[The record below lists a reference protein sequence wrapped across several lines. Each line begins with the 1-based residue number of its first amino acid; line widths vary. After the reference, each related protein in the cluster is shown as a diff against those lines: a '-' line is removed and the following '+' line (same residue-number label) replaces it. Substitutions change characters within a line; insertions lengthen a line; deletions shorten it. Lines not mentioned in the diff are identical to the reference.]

1 MNFTSLLFFKLVNTE
16 TTINLQIIFE
26 PYKNNY
32 LLRGNNKKFTC
43 RHHFNNDVWHKS
55 FFYRSVE
62 MRNKLPNEFVS
73 CEKVEK
79 TRLKLKKINLNKIF
93 ISKIYK

>member
-1 MNFTSLLFFKLVNTE
+1 MISLLFFELVNDE
-16 TTINLQIIFE
+16 TTINLQSIFE

-32 LLRGNNKKFTC
+32 LLRGNNKKFTY
-43 RHHFNNDVWHKS
+43 RHHFNNDVWHNS

-62 MRNKLPNEFVS
+62 VWNKLPNELVS
-73 CEKVEK
+73 CKNVEQF
-79 TRLKLKKINLNKIF
+79 RLKLKKFDLYKIF